1 MQRKTR
7 NAASMDTSPPNV
19 RSMTS
24 TRNLLARSAAQGS
37 HAGGSHAT
45 QAKDPGRQSGVR
57 SPQRDRGTGVR
68 PDQAGA
74 RIPAV
79 SVAWY
84 RQSAGGVVTRVPHA
98 QHFEDLPALL

>member
-1 MQRKTR
+1 M
-7 NAASMDTSPPNV
+7 AA
-19 RSMTS
+19 
-24 TRNLLARSAAQGS
+24 LLPTRSAAQGS

-45 QAKDPGRQSGVR
+45 QVEDPGGQSGVR
-57 SPQRDRGTGVR
+57 SPQSDCGTGVR

-84 RQSAGGVVTRVPHA
+84 RQGAGGMVTRVPHA
-98 QHFEDLPALL
+98 QHSENLPALPSVKPAKPRRKTTKNQPRESI